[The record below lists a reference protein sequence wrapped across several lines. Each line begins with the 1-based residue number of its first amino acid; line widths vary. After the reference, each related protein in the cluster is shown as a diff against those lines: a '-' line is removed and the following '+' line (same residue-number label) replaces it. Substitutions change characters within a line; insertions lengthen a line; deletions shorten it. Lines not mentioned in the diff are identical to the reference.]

1 MMRRSLRLLAAF
13 PILASAQIREAKT
26 IPPVVS
32 ERNVAPKM
40 ATLSTDRKIAA
51 LEKASGADPRNR
63 RVRVDL
69 AFLYL
74 QKVRETA
81 DYSYLDLAARITST
95 LLDEDSG
102 DMLAR
107 RLDNEINMMKHE
119 FRRVAAS
126 AEDLTKL
133 APSDPGPWG
142 NLGDALM
149 ELGEYE
155 RAGQAY
161 QRMFAV
167 RPGLE
172 SYNRLAYFKFVTG
185 DPAAAVQL
193 MKLAIEAGSR
203 IPEPIAWCYNE
214 LGDMYFKTGRTN
226 EARAAYLEA
235 IRLFPGAHKAHYGLG
250 RVLAGDGKLAE
261 AAVSV
266 KRSQSIVPMVEYAGE
281 LEQIYQRLGKPDE
294 AKKQQALIDVV
305 DKLSRARGETANR
318 VLALIYIGEG
328 RKLEDA
334 AQLTENELENR
345 NDVYT
350 LDAVSWVYYTQKNYD
365 DAAKMSVKALRFQ
378 TTEPAFYYHAGMI
391 AAAEGR
397 NGDARKMLQRALEL
411 NPHFDLNQAPEAER
425 VLKTLSN

>member
-1 MMRRSLRLLAAF
+1 M
-13 PILASAQIREAKT
+13 
-26 IPPVVS
+26 
-32 ERNVAPKM
+32 
-40 ATLSTDRKIAA
+40 
-51 LEKASGADPRNR
+51 EKASGADPRSR
-63 RVRVDL
+63 RVKVDL

-74 QKVRETA
+74 QKGRETA
-81 DYSYLDLAARITST
+81 DYRYLDLATNITNA
-95 LLDEDSG
+95 LLDQDSG

-119 FRRVAAS
+119 FHRVATS

-167 RPGLE
+167 RPGME

-185 DPAAAVQL
+185 DPAGAIQL
-193 MKLAIEAGSR
+193 MKLAVEGGGR
-203 IPEPIAWCYNE
+203 VPEPLAWCYNE
-214 LGDMYFKTGRTN
+214 LGDMYFKTGRVG
-226 EARAAYLEA
+226 EARAAYVEA

-250 RVLAGDGKLAE
+250 RVLAAEGKLAE

-266 KRSQSIVPMVEYAGE
+266 KRAQSIVPLVEYAGE
-281 LEQIYQRLGKPDE
+281 LEQIYKHLGKPDE
-294 AKKQQALIDVV
+294 ARKQQALIDVV

-318 VLALIYIGEG
+318 VLALVYINEN
-328 RKLEDA
+328 RKLDDA
-334 AQLTENELENR
+334 AKLTENELENR

-350 LDAVSWVYYTQKNYD
+350 FDALSWVYYTQKHFD
-365 DAAKMSVKALRFQ
+365 EAAKMSVKALRFQ

-391 AAAEGR
+391 AAAQSR
-397 NGDARKMLQRALEL
+397 NDEAKKLLRRALEL
-411 NPHFDLNQAPEAER
+411 NPRFDLDQAPEAER
-425 VLKTLSN
+425 QIKALAN

>member
-1 MMRRSLRLLAAF
+1 MRRSLRLLAAF
-13 PILASAQIREAKT
+13 PLLAAAQIQPVAKT
-26 IPPVVS
+26 AGV
-32 ERNVAPKM
+32 
-40 ATLSTDRKIAA
+40 STDQKVAVM
-51 LEKASGADPRNR
+51 EKASAADPKSR
-63 RVRVDL
+63 RIKVDL

-74 QKVRETA
+74 QKGRETA
-81 DYSYLDLAARITST
+81 DFHYLDLATNITNA
-95 LLDEDSG
+95 LLDQDSG

-126 AEDLTKL
+126 AEDLTRL

-161 QRMFAV
+161 QRMFAA

-185 DPAAAVQL
+185 DAAAAIQL

-203 IPEPIAWCYNE
+203 IPEPVAWCYNE
-214 LGDMYFKTGRTN
+214 LGDMYFKTGRIN

-235 IRLFPGAHKAHYGLG
+235 IHLFPGAHKAHYGLG
-250 RVLAGDGKLAE
+250 RVLAGDGKLTE
-261 AAVSV
+261 AAASV
-266 KRSQSIVPMVEYAGE
+266 KRAQSIVPLVEYAGE
-281 LEQIYQRLGKPDE
+281 LEQIYKRLGKAEE

-305 DKLSRARGETANR
+305 DKLSRVRGETANR
-318 VLALIYIGEG
+318 VLALIYIDED

-350 LDAVSWVYYTQKNYD
+350 FDALSWVYYAQKNYD
-365 DAAKMSVKALRFQ
+365 EAAKMSAKALRFL
-378 TTEPAFYYHAGMI
+378 TAEPTFYYHAGKI
-391 AAAEGR
+391 AAAQGR
-397 NGDARKMLQRALEL
+397 SYEAKSFFRRALEL
-411 NPHFDLNQAPEAER
+411 NPRFDLNHAPEAAR
-425 VLKTLSN
+425 LAN

>member
-1 MMRRSLRLLAAF
+1 MRRSLRFLAAF
-13 PILASAQIREAKT
+13 PLLAAAQIQPVAKT
-26 IPPVVS
+26 
-32 ERNVAPKM
+32 AAM
-40 ATLSTDRKIAA
+40 STDQKVAA
-51 LEKASGADPRNR
+51 MEKASAADAKNR
-63 RVRVDL
+63 RIKVDL

-74 QKVRETA
+74 QKGRETA
-81 DYSYLDLAARITST
+81 DFHYLDLATNITNA
-95 LLDEDSG
+95 LLDQDSG

-126 AEDLTKL
+126 AEDLTRL

-161 QRMFAV
+161 QRMFAA

-185 DPAAAVQL
+185 DAAAAVQL

-203 IPEPIAWCYNE
+203 IPEPLAWCYNE
-214 LGDMYFKTGRTN
+214 LGDMYFKTGRIN
-226 EARAAYLEA
+226 DARAAYLEA
-235 IRLFPGAHKAHYGLG
+235 IHLFPGAHKAYYGLG
-250 RVLAGDGKLAE
+250 RVLAGDGKLIE

-266 KRSQSIVPMVEYAGE
+266 KRAQSIVPLVEYAGE
-281 LEQIYQRLGKPDE
+281 LEQIYKRLGKADE

-305 DKLSRARGETANR
+305 DKLSRVRGETANR
-318 VLALIYIGEG
+318 VLALIYIDED

-334 AQLTENELENR
+334 ARLTENELENR
-345 NDVYT
+345 DDVYT
-350 LDAVSWVYYTQKNYD
+350 FDALSWVYYAQKNYD
-365 DAAKMSVKALRFQ
+365 EAAKMSAKALQFQ
-378 TTEPAFYYHAGMI
+378 TAEPTFYYHAGKI
-391 AAAEGR
+391 AEAQGR
-397 NGDARKMLQRALEL
+397 SYEAKSFFRRALEL
-411 NPHFDLNQAPEAER
+411 NPRFDLNHAPEATR
-425 VLKTLSN
+425 LAK

>member
-13 PILASAQIREAKT
+13 PLLASAQMQS
-26 IPPVVS
+26 PVK
-32 ERNVAPKM
+32 AAAM
-40 ATLSTDRKIAA
+40 STDQKIAA
-51 LEKASGADPRNR
+51 MEKTSSADPRDR
-63 RVRVDL
+63 RVKVDL

-74 QKVRETA
+74 QKGRETA
-81 DYSYLDLAARITST
+81 DFHYLDLAMNITNA
-95 LLDEDSG
+95 LLDQDSG

-119 FRRVAAS
+119 FRRVATS

-161 QRMFAV
+161 QRMFAA

-185 DPAAAVQL
+185 DAAGAIHL

-203 IPEPIAWCYNE
+203 IPEPVAWCYNE
-214 LGDMYFKTGRTN
+214 LGDMFFKTGRIE
-226 EARAAYLEA
+226 EARAAYLQA
-235 IRLFPGAHKAHYGLG
+235 IHLFPAAHKAHYGLG
-250 RVLAGDGKLAE
+250 RVLAGDGKLTE

-266 KRSQSIVPMVEYAGE
+266 KRAQSIVPLVEYAGE
-281 LEQIYQRLGKPDE
+281 LEQIYKHLGKPDE
-294 AKKQQALIDVV
+294 ARKQQALIDVV

-318 VLALIYIGEG
+318 VLALIYIDED
-328 RKLEDA
+328 RKLDYA
-334 AQLTENELENR
+334 AQLAENELENR

-350 LDAVSWVYYTQKNYD
+350 FDALSWVYYAQKHFD
-365 DAAKMSVKALRFQ
+365 EAAKMSEKALRFR

-391 AAAEGR
+391 ASAQGR
-397 NGDARKMLQRALEL
+397 GDEAKQLLRRALEL
-411 NPHFDLNQAPEAER
+411 NSRFDLNHAPEAAR
-425 VLKTLSN
+425 LAN